1 MINFQCLRCGQCC
14 QKLIGHHL
22 LSEALTSLA
31 LFPEETR
38 YFANNIISPYRGK
51 GIHPEDKNFSIYMYQ
66 LNTEPCPHIEKLK
79 TSKSCKIYKH
89 RPLVCRCY
97 PFTPLANNESGK
109 PITQADPACTS
120 LKEIKDKNTRIEIPI
135 LEWVSCMSFLNRFE
149 KLSLDETYWIFDLK
163 EKTWFIDI
171 LPN

>member
-1 MINFQCLRCGQCC
+1 LIDFQGLRCGQCC
-14 QKLIGHHL
+14 LKLIGHHL

-38 YFANNIISPYRGK
+38 CFDKDIISTYRGK
-51 GIHPEDKNFSIYMYQ
+51 GIHPEHKNFSIYMYQ

-89 RPLVCRCY
+89 RPLICRCF
-97 PFTPLANNESGK
+97 PFTSLAANELGE
-109 PITQADPACTS
+109 PITQADPTCTS
-120 LKEIKDKNTRIEIPI
+120 LKEIKDKNTRIDIPM
-135 LEWVSCMSFLNRFE
+135 LEWISCMSFLNRLENFSSE
-149 KLSLDETYWIFDLK
+149 ETYWIFDLQ
-163 EKTWFIDI
+163 EKTWFLDV